1 MYLLFQLRRLD
12 VWPVGDPGVRQGY
25 ALIRGLPN
33 VPEPKQL
40 EELGEGFRPHRSIV
54 ARYCWADLAEQRTQ
68 LLPTPRERKDDTSNP
83 TPPRHQPL
91 LQDQRATGS
100 GRRGRTVHR
109 QRNRRRAPKTMEG
122 PRRRGAA
129 RHHGKHCS
137 RGKRA
142 GNSSE
147 PQTARLGLVSR
158 HRRGRPG
165 QQWRLRRLGFSS
177 VVRANIVARP
187 MSADRCSPAQ
197 QKAPC
202 AGLFMGGTG
211 LEPVTPS
218 LSSWCS
224 PN

>member
-1 MYLLFQLRRLD
+1 VKRLASLRDLAAEVSVGTVALTRSSVRSDDELIELLTTVRGISPWTAQMYLLFQLRRLD

-122 PRRRGAA
+122 PRRRGRCAPWQALLA
-129 RHHGKHCS
+129 RK
-137 RGKRA
+137 
-142 GNSSE
+142 E
-147 PQTARLGLVSR
+147 
-158 HRRGRPG
+158 GR
-165 QQWRLRRLGFSS
+165 
-177 VVRANIVARP
+177 
-187 MSADRCSPAQ
+187 
-197 QKAPC
+197 
-202 AGLFMGGTG
+202 
-211 LEPVTPS
+211 
-218 LSSWCS
+218 
-224 PN
+224 